1 MAAFVR
7 TASAKAAS
15 DDAELV
21 KTLLIFSGTG
31 LLLSLL
37 SAIAG
42 LDPALQAVF

>member
-7 TASAKAAS
+7 TASATAAG
-15 DDAELV
+15 DEAELV

-37 SAIAG
+37 STIAG
-42 LDPALQAVF
+42 LDPVLQAVF